1 MNITRRKV
9 AVGIMSGKGISFVLK
24 GNYLF
29 NGAVCNGQS
38 TAVIDKGRILFG
50 GETYDELCFS
60 PENASCVFTLKDVTI
75 GKKFHWE
82 RKEDETFSGSLKI
95 VISDGSLEA
104 INIVDVEVYLRSVI
118 SSEMS
123 CNAPLEYLK
132 TQAVV
137 SRSWLMRILQ
147 SRNGSADVAAQTEI
161 NDVFNG
167 MPRHIKWYENDVHK
181 LFDVCAD
188 DHCQRYEGLSHA
200 VNPAAEKAVEE
211 TSGEVLVCDGEICDA
226 RFSKSCGGV
235 SEHFSSCWDN
245 AEKAYLQPVL
255 DAAEDKPLPD
265 LTKEEIA
272 ENWIRHAPNAFCNS
286 KDEKVLSQVLND
298 YDLETRDFYRW
309 KVEYD
314 AKGLSS
320 LVNGKTG
327 IDFGYIKNLVPL
339 RRGASGRIIELLVEG
354 TKKRMIIGK
363 ELEIRRVLSE
373 SHLKSSAFVVDR
385 FDIDKDGVPACVVLT
400 GAGWGHG
407 VGLCQIGAAVMSANG
422 YGYRDILLHYFRNSK
437 IKNIYV

>member
-1 MNITRRKV
+1 MNVTRQKV
-9 AVGIMSGKGISFVLK
+9 AVGIMSGKEISFVLK
-24 GNYLF
+24 GGYLL
-29 NGAVCNGQS
+29 NGTVCKELN
-38 TAVIDKGRILFG
+38 TAVIDNGKIHFG
-50 GETYDELCFS
+50 GETYDELFFS
-60 PENASCVFTLKDVTI
+60 PTDADCAFTLKGVTI

-95 VISDGSLEA
+95 VIADGSLEA

-137 SRSWLMRILQ
+137 SRSWVVRILQ
-147 SRNGSADVAAQTEI
+147 SRKDNAVVAPTEV

-167 MPRHIKWYENDVHK
+167 IPRHIKWYENDAHK

-235 SEHFSSCWDN
+235 SERFSNCWDN
-245 AEKAYLQPVL
+245 TEKAYLQPVL
-255 DAAEDKPLPD
+255 DAADDKTIPD
-265 LTKEEIA
+265 LTKEENA
-272 ENWIRHAPNAFCNS
+272 ENWIRSAPSAFCNS
-286 KDEKVLSQVLND
+286 KDNEVLSQVLND
-298 YDLETRDFYRW
+298 YDLETKDFYRW
-309 KVEYD
+309 SVEYD
-314 AKGLSS
+314 AKRLSS
-320 LVNGKTG
+320 LVNSKTG
-327 IDFGYIKNLVPL
+327 VDIGFIKNLVPL
-339 RRGASGRIIELLVEG
+339 RRGASGRITELLVEG
-354 TKKRMIIGK
+354 TKRQMIIGK

-385 FDIDKDGVPACVVLT
+385 FDIDEDGVPARVVLT

-407 VGLCQIGAAVMSANG
+407 VGLCQIGAAVMSAQG

>member
-1 MNITRRKV
+1 MNVTRRKV
-9 AVGIMSGKGISFVLK
+9 AVGIMSGKEISFVLK
-24 GNYLF
+24 GDYLF
-29 NGAVCNGQS
+29 NGKVCNGQS

-50 GETYDELCFS
+50 GEAYDGLCFS
-60 PENASCVFTLKDVTI
+60 PKNADCVFTLKDVTI

-104 INIVDVEVYLRSVI
+104 ISIVDVEVYLRSVI

-147 SRNGSADVAAQTEI
+147 SRSDNAAAAPTEA

-167 MPRHIKWYENDVHK
+167 IPRHIKWYENDAHK
-181 LFDVCAD
+181 FFDVCAD

-211 TSGEVLVCDGEICDA
+211 TFGEVLVCDGEICDA

-235 SEHFSSCWDN
+235 SERFSSCWDN
-245 AEKAYLQPVL
+245 TEKAYLQPVL
-255 DAAEDKPLPD
+255 DAADDHSLPD
-265 LTKEEIA
+265 LTKEENA
-272 ENWIRHAPNAFCNS
+272 ENWIRHAPDAFCNS
-286 KDEKVLSQVLND
+286 KDNKVLSQVLND
-298 YDLETRDFYRW
+298 YDLETKDFFRW
-309 KVEYD
+309 RVEYG
-314 AKGLSS
+314 AKELSS
-320 LVNGKTG
+320 LVKNKTG
-327 IDFGYIKNLVPL
+327 VDFGYIKNLVPM
-339 RRGASGRIIELLVEG
+339 RRGVSGRIIELLVEG
-354 TKKRMIIGK
+354 TKEQMIIGK

-385 FDIDKDGVPACVVLT
+385 FEIDKDGVPARVVLT

-407 VGLCQIGAAVMSANG
+407 VGLCQIGAAVMSAQG

>member
-1 MNITRRKV
+1 MRRKV
-9 AVGIMSGKGISFVLK
+9 AVGIMSGKEISFVLNGDYLLNDAVRK
-24 GNYLF
+24 GQN
-29 NGAVCNGQS
+29 
-38 TAVIDKGRILFG
+38 TAVIDNGRILFG
-50 GETYDELCFS
+50 GEKYDELCFS
-60 PENASCVFTLKDVTI
+60 PKNANSVFTLKDVTI

-82 RKEDETFSGSLKI
+82 RREDETFSGSLKI
-95 VISDGSLEA
+95 VMSGGLLEA
-104 INIVDVEVYLRSVI
+104 INIVDVEVYLCSVI

-147 SRNGSADVAAQTEI
+147 SRNDSAAVVAPTEV
-161 NDVFNG
+161 NDIFNG
-167 MPRHIKWYENDVHK
+167 IPRHIKWYENDAHK

-200 VNPAAEKAVEE
+200 ANPAAEKAVEE
-211 TSGEVLVCDGEICDA
+211 TFGEVLVCDGEICDA

-235 SEHFSSCWDN
+235 SERFSSCWDN
-245 AEKAYLQPVL
+245 GEKKYLQPVL
-255 DAAEDKPLPD
+255 DAADNQPLPD
-265 LTKEEIA
+265 LTKEENA

-286 KDEKVLSQVLND
+286 KDDKVLSQVLND
-298 YDLETRDFYRW
+298 YDLETKDFYRW
-309 KVEYD
+309 SVEYD
-314 AKGLSS
+314 AKRLSS
-320 LVNGKTG
+320 LVNSKTG
-327 IDFGYIKNLVPL
+327 IDFGFIKNLVPL
-339 RRGASGRIIELLVEG
+339 RRGASGRITELLVEG
-354 TKKRMIIGK
+354 TKKRVIIGK

-385 FDIDKDGVPACVVLT
+385 FDIDEDGVPARIVLT

-407 VGLCQIGAAVMSANG
+407 VGLCQIGAAVMSSQG